1 MAKMA
6 TESLNEEEGDI
17 DEDENHVKYDTSKG
31 NEIAQQVAAM
41 SPLLAI
47 ESTDTISVLYS
58 RKPAEELI
66 KSEQEFQAVTVVVG
80 DGSGAGGSI
89 SSDPGGSWLPSSSP
103 RTTTL
108 SPFAPKNIKEND
120 VSASHLNVHSGVK
133 RRRKERKKES
143 RSLDSG
149 GLAGSFSSHA
159 TLKSK
164 TQRVDYTVAEVIAI
178 YNGVEMFG
186 ADFRTIYY
194 AYMDVFHPKR
204 TPIKLYDKWR
214 HDLSK
219 WSKVEYMTCKFG
231 IEIQNSDDD
240 GDEETE
246 KKIWKNIMR
255 TEWTYATYAT
265 GCRDKNVKGDNNI
278 KIQKGI
284 VQIITNAVAIDNRFP
299 VFPYSLSS
307 TL

>member
-1 MAKMA
+1 MANTELRRRMKKHLCDMAKMA
-6 TESLNEEEGDI
+6 TESLNEDEGGDS

-58 RKPAEELI
+58 RKPLEVKEAAKAEELI
-66 KSEQEFQAVTVVVG
+66 RRREQEFQALTVVV
-80 DGSGAGGSI
+80 
-89 SSDPGGSWLPSSSP
+89 DPGRRSSPPRLPSAQ
-103 RTTTL
+103 

-164 TQRVDYTVAEVIAI
+164 TQRVYYTMAEVIAI

-219 WSKVEYMTCKFG
+219 WSKADYMTCKFG
-231 IEIQNSDDD
+231 IEIQNSA
-240 GDEETE
+240 EEE
-246 KKIWKNIMR
+246 
-255 TEWTYATYAT
+255 E
-265 GCRDKNVKGDNNI
+265 
-278 KIQKGI
+278 
-284 VQIITNAVAIDNRFP
+284 
-299 VFPYSLSS
+299 L
-307 TL
+307 

>member
-1 MAKMA
+1 MKKHLCDMAKMA

-133 RRRKERKKES
+133 RRKERKKES
-143 RSLDSG
+143 SLDSG
-149 GLAGSFSSHA
+149 GLAGSPASSFSSHA

-164 TQRVDYTVAEVIAI
+164 TQRVDYTAAEVKSI
-178 YNGVEMFG
+178 YNGVETFG
-186 ADFRTIYY
+186 EDFKTIYY

-246 KKIWKNIMR
+246 KKI
-255 TEWTYATYAT
+255 
-265 GCRDKNVKGDNNI
+265 
-278 KIQKGI
+278 
-284 VQIITNAVAIDNRFP
+284 
-299 VFPYSLSS
+299 
-307 TL
+307 

>member
-1 MAKMA
+1 MKKHLCDMAKMA

-80 DGSGAGGSI
+80 GGGTAGSI
-89 SSDPGGSWLPSSSP
+89 SSSSSDPVGSWLPSSSP
-103 RTTTL
+103 RTTL

-231 IEIQNSDDD
+231 IEISSDDD
-240 GDEETE
+240 VEEE
-246 KKIWKNIMR
+246 KKKR
-255 TEWTYATYAT
+255 
-265 GCRDKNVKGDNNI
+265 
-278 KIQKGI
+278 
-284 VQIITNAVAIDNRFP
+284 
-299 VFPYSLSS
+299 L
-307 TL
+307 

>member
-1 MAKMA
+1 MANKVEIWRMKKHLCDMAKMA
-6 TESLNEEEGDI
+6 TESLNEEEGDS

-31 NEIAQQVAAM
+31 NEIAQQVGAM

-80 DGSGAGGSI
+80 GGGTAGSI
-89 SSDPGGSWLPSSSP
+89 SSSSSDPVGSWLPSSSP
-103 RTTTL
+103 RTTL

-133 RRRKERKKES
+133 RRKERKKES
-143 RSLDSG
+143 SLDSG
-149 GLAGSFSSHA
+149 GLAGSPASSFSSHA

-164 TQRVDYTVAEVIAI
+164 TQRVDYTAAEVKSI
-178 YNGVEMFG
+178 YNGVETFG
-186 ADFRTIYY
+186 EDFKTIYY

-231 IEIQNSDDD
+231 IEISSDDD
-240 GDEETE
+240 VEEE
-246 KKIWKNIMR
+246 KKKKR
-255 TEWTYATYAT
+255 
-265 GCRDKNVKGDNNI
+265 
-278 KIQKGI
+278 
-284 VQIITNAVAIDNRFP
+284 
-299 VFPYSLSS
+299 L
-307 TL
+307 

>member
-1 MAKMA
+1 MANKEKIWRMKKHLCDMAKMA

-164 TQRVDYTVAEVIAI
+164 TQRVDYTVAEVTAI

-219 WSKVEYMTCKFG
+219 WSKVEYMACKFG

-240 GDEETE
+240 GDEEKE
-246 KKIWKNIMR
+246 KKI
-255 TEWTYATYAT
+255 
-265 GCRDKNVKGDNNI
+265 
-278 KIQKGI
+278 
-284 VQIITNAVAIDNRFP
+284 
-299 VFPYSLSS
+299 
-307 TL
+307 